1 VRVWFIEI
9 GEPLPVEEGKR
20 LLRYGRFTDWLAR
33 RGHEVVWWACD
44 FSHAEKTHVTLPGE
58 HLLQS
63 GVRLR
68 VAHGP
73 GYSHNMSLRRIWHHR
88 AVSRR
93 IGEQLD
99 EAARRGQLPDAI
111 ICPIPTVEN
120 AAMIEKFAAKWRVP
134 YMLDIRDEWPTE
146 LVRAAPRGLRS
157 LARIAL
163 TLQFRSARRA
173 AKHAFG
179 ILGVTQRQLEYGLAL
194 AGRAFNA
201 GQDAVF
207 YHGYTPVP
215 CAPSGRAEANAWWR
229 AQGLHPDAK
238 VISFA
243 GTLGVSFDFGPVFA
257 AARTLHEKGRR
268 DVQFVIAGDGD
279 ARQRLIE
286 DAGPLA
292 GKTVLFPGWIDQP
305 RIDALL
311 MLSTAALAPYIPAT
325 SMSLPNKFFEYMA
338 YGLPVLSSCSGESE
352 ALVRGHELGIQY
364 DPEDDMGFATAL
376 SRVIDDSAAR
386 AKMSKNARALF
397 EGRFRDERLYE
408 EMEKMIAA
416 ASGKLG

>member
-9 GEPLPVEEGKR
+9 GEPLPIEEGKR
-20 LLRYGRFTDWLAR
+20 LLRYGRFADWLAR

-44 FSHAEKTHVTLPGE
+44 FSHAVKTHVTLPGE

-73 GYSHNMSLRRIWHHR
+73 GYLRNRSLRRIWHHR

-93 IGEQLD
+93 IGEHFD
-99 EAARRGQLPDAI
+99 EAALRGQLPDAI

-163 TLQFRSARRA
+163 T
-173 AKHAFG
+173 
-179 ILGVTQRQLEYGLAL
+179 AL

-201 GQDAVF
+201 GHDAVF

-215 CAPSGRAEANAWWR
+215 CAPSGRAEATAWWR

-257 AARTLHEKGRR
+257 AARTLHEEGRR